1 MTDYTTTWDKILRSL
16 SVDDEFDPVCKVNIF
31 ELTEHLDILYTKI
44 AELEQ
49 KWEKFN
55 D

>member
-16 SVDDEFDPVCKVNIF
+16 SVDDKCDPVCKVKTSAT
-31 ELTEHLDILYTKI
+31 TEHLDILYTKI